1 MCYKFFTLK
10 IPLQPEGDF
19 VMRRMPQIVT
29 YVD

>member
-10 IPLQPEGDF
+10 IPLHTEGDF
-19 VMRRMPQIVT
+19 LMRRMPQIVT